1 MLPPRDK
8 ITHLVAS
15 LLPTI
20 EDDYRV
26 EGAEET
32 DEPSMAL
39 TVGADADGDW
49 GYQTGNNSFTGG
61 AYGYPHWA
69 VTILTRDSD
78 PVEVAEEVLD
88 QLSDLMES

>member
-1 MLPPRDK
+1 MLPPRDE
-8 ITHLVAS
+8 ITHLVTS

-61 AYGYPHWA
+61 AYGYPRWA
-69 VTILTRDSD
+69 VTILARDSD
-78 PVEVAEEVLD
+78 PDEVTGEILD
-88 QLSDLMES
+88 QLSELMES